1 MQILVIYVRIKV
13 IFMVAL
19 SATPINYVWNNSLIK
34 ISMESSSLKKTHWK
48 FVSYVRIMFFCLLMA
63 HVWGF
68 FGYALCYSRDKPYN
82 LTSSSEKIL
91 QTLTLREKC
100 PYSELFW
107 SAFSRIR
114 TRTTSNT
121 DTFYAVSGVWW
132 NMWWNL
138 KSQRYWS
145 YVSLFFFVGLRGA
158 WTRKI
163 QYQWFQ
169 RFYSPDFDEIA
180 TIL

>member
-48 FVSYVRIMFFCLLMA
+48 FVSYVRIMFFCLLMV

-145 YVSLFFFVGLRGA
+145 YVSFFFVGLRGA